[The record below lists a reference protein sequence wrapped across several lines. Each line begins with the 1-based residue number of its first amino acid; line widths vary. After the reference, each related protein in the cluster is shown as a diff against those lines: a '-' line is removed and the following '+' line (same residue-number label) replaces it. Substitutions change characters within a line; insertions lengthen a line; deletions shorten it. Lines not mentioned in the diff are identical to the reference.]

1 MDVQRVKVR
10 KQYPAEGGKNGAGH
24 LCKIS
29 AGKLVGQ
36 AVICVFGKAFAFFGG
51 SIVNQCKKQGEENN
65 ENKGAALNDDI
76 KDNCCDRITSFTEIT
91 NGVCKYKGYQR
102 TEKSQ
107 NKSEGI

>member
-1 MDVQRVKVR
+1 MCIRDR
-10 KQYPAEGGKNGAGH
+10 
-24 LCKIS
+24 
-29 AGKLVGQ
+29 GKLVGQ

-76 KDNCCDRITSFTEIT
+76 KNNRCNGIASLTEVTDGI
-91 NGVCKYKGYQR
+91 CKYQSYQR
-102 TEKSQ
+102 AEKGQ